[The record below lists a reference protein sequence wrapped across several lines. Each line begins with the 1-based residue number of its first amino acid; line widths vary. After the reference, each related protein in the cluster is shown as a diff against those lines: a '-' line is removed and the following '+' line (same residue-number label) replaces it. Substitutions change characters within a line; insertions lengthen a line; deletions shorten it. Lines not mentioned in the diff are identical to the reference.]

1 MNVEPLMTRKVITI
15 EKDDSLLAIRE
26 IFENVKF
33 HHLLVVDGQ
42 KLIGVISDRDLLSA
56 LPPFSEKE
64 CDAVALNKKAH
75 QVMSK
80 ELITVDAKTSIEKAG
95 RLLLENIIS
104 CLPVVSSQ
112 DTVEGILTWKDILN
126 FYLENKKLLLKE
138 WLKK

>member
-56 LPPFSEKE
+56 IPPFSEKE
-64 CDAVALNKKAH
+64 CDAVALNKEAH
-75 QVMSK
+75 QIMSRT
-80 ELITVDAKTSIEKAG
+80 LITVDAKTSIEQAG
-95 RLLLENIIS
+95 NLLLKNNIS
-104 CLPVVSSQ
+104 CLPVISPQ

-126 FYLENKKLLLKE
+126 FYLENKEVLLKE

>member
-80 ELITVDAKTSIEKAG
+80 ELITVDTKTSIEKAS

-104 CLPVVSSQ
+104 CLPVLSSQ
-112 DTVEGILTWKDILN
+112 GVVEGILTWKDILN
-126 FYLENKKLLLKE
+126 FYIENKELLLKE

>member
-1 MNVEPLMTRKVITI
+1 MNVEPLMTRKVITV

-56 LPPFSEKE
+56 IPPFSEKE

-75 QVMSK
+75 QIMSRI
-80 ELITVDAKTSIEKAG
+80 LITVNAKTSIEIAG
-95 RLLLENIIS
+95 NLLLKNNIS
-104 CLPVVSSQ
+104 CLPVISSQ
-112 DTVEGILTWKDILN
+112 NDIEGILTWKDILS
-126 FYLENKKLLLKE
+126 FYLENKEVLLKE